1 MAVAQPE
8 MFHRFRESIENAFE
22 NMWLIFITAWHS
34 TCYTRNCKKVFVPCH
49 YLNSHEVLTMGHAHE
64 EKGVEV
70 IGVVPSIA
78 MVLGGLAVA
87 ILPALVQVFLV
98 FAG

>member
-1 MAVAQPE
+1 
-8 MFHRFRESIENAFE
+8 
-22 NMWLIFITAWHS
+22 
-34 TCYTRNCKKVFVPCH
+34 
-49 YLNSHEVLTMGHAHE
+49 MGHAHE

-70 IGVVPSIA
+70 IGAVPSIA

-87 ILPALVQVFLV
+87 ILPALVQVYLL